1 MFGAENISIFV
12 AFLAGIISFLSP
24 CILPVIPS
32 YLAFITGIS
41 LEELSQQESLKKVR
55 KKVIANSL
63 MFILGFSILFITLGA
78 SATFLGKSL
87 FRNIRWFEII
97 GGVFVII
104 LGLHFAGIFR
114 LKFLDREK
122 KIHLK
127 KKPLGYLGTCLVGM
141 AFGAGWTPCVGPI
154 LGTILTMAA
163 TTQDILKGIILLTFY
178 SAGLGL
184 PFFFSA
190 VILHKFF
197 EYFKTI
203 RKYFKV
209 ISIVGGV
216 LLIIVGI
223 LLISGY
229 FSSLSGFLGQGI
241 QK

>member
-12 AFLAGIISFLSP
+12 TISAGLISFLSP

-41 LEELSQQESLKKVR
+41 LEELSQQENLRKVR

-63 MFILGFSILFITLGA
+63 MFILGFSIIFITLGA
-78 SATFLGKSL
+78 SATFIGKFL
-87 FRNIRWFEII
+87 YNNIRFFEII
-97 GGVFVII
+97 GGVLVII

-127 KKPLGYLGTCLVGM
+127 KKPLGYWGTCLVGM

-154 LGTILTMAA
+154 LGAILAMAA
-163 TTQDILKGIILLTFY
+163 TTQDVLKGIILLTFY

-184 PFFFSA
+184 PFFLSA

-209 ISIVGGV
+209 ISIIGGV

-229 FSSLSGFLGQGI
+229 FSTLSSYLGTDI
-241 QK
+241 

>member
-1 MFGAENISIFV
+1 MAGAGNVSILV
-12 AFLAGIISFLSP
+12 AVSAGLISFLSP

-41 LEELSQQESLKKVR
+41 LEELSQQENLREVR
-55 KKVIANSL
+55 NKVIANSL
-63 MFILGFSILFITLGA
+63 MFILGFSIIFITMGA
-78 SATFLGKSL
+78 SATFIGKFL
-87 FRNIRWFEII
+87 YKNIRWFEII
-97 GGVFVII
+97 GGVLVII
-104 LGLHFAGIFR
+104 LGLHFTGIFR

-154 LGTILTMAA
+154 LGAILAMAA
-163 TTQDILKGIILLTFY
+163 TTQDVLKGIVLLSFY
-178 SAGLGL
+178 SAGMGL
-184 PFFFSA
+184 PFFLSA
-190 VILHKFF
+190 IILHKFF

-223 LLISGY
+223 LLILGY
-229 FSSLSGFLGQGI
+229 FSSLSSYVGSGI
-241 QK
+241 

>member
-1 MFGAENISIFV
+1 MSGAENVSIFV
-12 AFLAGIISFLSP
+12 AISAGIISFLSP

-41 LEELSQQESLKKVR
+41 LEELSQQENLRKVR
-55 KKVIANSL
+55 KKFIANSL
-63 MFILGFSILFITLGA
+63 MFILGFSIIFITLGA
-78 SATFLGKSL
+78 SATVIGKFLYN
-87 FRNIRWFEII
+87 NIRWFEII
-97 GGVFVII
+97 GGVLVII

-154 LGTILTMAA
+154 LGAILAMAA
-163 TTQDILKGIILLTFY
+163 TTQDVLKGIILLAFY

-184 PFFFSA
+184 PFFLSA
-190 VILHKFF
+190 IILHKFF

-229 FSSLSGFLGQGI
+229 FSSLSGFLGTGL
-241 QK
+241 

>member
-1 MFGAENISIFV
+1 MSGAENVSIFV
-12 AFLAGIISFLSP
+12 AISAGIISFLSP

-41 LEELSQQESLKKVR
+41 LEELSQQESLRKVR

-63 MFILGFSILFITLGA
+63 MFILGFSIIFITLGA
-78 SATFLGKSL
+78 SATVIGKFLYN
-87 FRNIRWFEII
+87 NIRWFEII
-97 GGVFVII
+97 GGVLVII

-154 LGTILTMAA
+154 LGAILAMAA
-163 TTQDILKGIILLTFY
+163 TTQDVLKGIILLAFY

-184 PFFFSA
+184 PFFLSA
-190 VILHKFF
+190 IILHKFF

-229 FSSLSGFLGQGI
+229 FSSLSAFLGTGL
-241 QK
+241 

>member
-41 LEELSQQESLKKVR
+41 LEELSLQESLKKVR

-154 LGTILTMAA
+154 LGTILAMAA
-163 TTQDILKGIILLTFY
+163 TTQDVLKGIILLTFY

-184 PFFFSA
+184 PFFLSA

-223 LLISGY
+223 LLIAGY
-229 FSSLSGFLGQGI
+229 FSSLSGFLGAGF
-241 QK
+241 

>member
-1 MFGAENISIFV
+1 MAGAGNVSILV
-12 AFLAGIISFLSP
+12 ALSAGLISFLSP

-41 LEELSQQESLKKVR
+41 LEELSQQENLREVR

-63 MFILGFSILFITLGA
+63 MFILGFSIIFITMGA
-78 SATFLGKSL
+78 SATVIGRFLYK
-87 FRNIRWFEII
+87 NIRWFEII
-97 GGVFVII
+97 GGVFVIV
-104 LGLHFAGIFR
+104 LGLHFTGIFR

-154 LGTILTMAA
+154 LGAILAMAA
-163 TTQDILKGIILLTFY
+163 TTQNVLKGIVLLSFY
-178 SAGLGL
+178 SAGMGL
-184 PFFFSA
+184 PFFLSA
-190 VILHKFF
+190 IILHKFF

-209 ISIVGGV
+209 ISVVGGV

-229 FSSLSGFLGQGI
+229 FSSLSSYVGPGI
-241 QK
+241 

>member
-1 MFGAENISIFV
+1 MPGAENVSLFV
-12 AFLAGIISFLSP
+12 ALSAGIISFLSP

-41 LEELSQQESLKKVR
+41 LEELSQQESLRKVR

-63 MFILGFSILFITLGA
+63 MFILGFSILFIALGA
-78 SATFLGKSL
+78 SATFIGKFL
-87 FRNIRWFEII
+87 YKNIRWFEII
-97 GGVFVII
+97 GGVLVIV

-154 LGTILTMAA
+154 LGAILAMAA
-163 TTQDILKGIILLTFY
+163 TTQDILQGIILLVFY
-178 SAGLGL
+178 SAGLGI
-184 PFFFSA
+184 PFLLSA
-190 VILHKFF
+190 IILHKFF
-197 EYFKTI
+197 EYFKAI

-229 FSSLSGFLGQGI
+229 FSTLSSFLGPGF
-241 QK
+241 

>member
-1 MFGAENISIFV
+1 MPGAENVSILV
-12 AFLAGIISFLSP
+12 AFTAGIISFLSP

-41 LEELSQQESLKKVR
+41 LEELSQQESLRKVR

-63 MFILGFSILFITLGA
+63 MFILGFSILFIALGA
-78 SATFLGKSL
+78 SATFIGKFL
-87 FRNIRWFEII
+87 YEHIRWFEII

-127 KKPLGYLGTCLVGM
+127 KKPLGYLGTGLVGM

-154 LGTILTMAA
+154 LGAILAMAA
-163 TTQDILKGIILLTFY
+163 TTQDVLKGIVLLTIY
-178 SAGLGL
+178 SAGLGI
-184 PFFFSA
+184 PFLLSA
-190 VILHKFF
+190 IILHKFF

-223 LLISGY
+223 LLITGY
-229 FSSLSGFLGQGI
+229 FSTLSSYLAPGF
-241 QK
+241 

>member
-154 LGTILTMAA
+154 LGAILTMAA
-163 TTQDILKGIILLTFY
+163 TTQDVLKGIILLTFY

-184 PFFFSA
+184 PFFLSA

-223 LLISGY
+223 LLIAGY
-229 FSSLSGFLGQGI
+229 FSSLSGFLGAGF
-241 QK
+241 

>member
-1 MFGAENISIFV
+1 
-12 AFLAGIISFLSP
+12 
-24 CILPVIPS
+24 
-32 YLAFITGIS
+32 
-41 LEELSQQESLKKVR
+41 
-55 KKVIANSL
+55 

-78 SATFLGKSL
+78 SATFVGKFL
-87 FRNIRWFEII
+87 YKNIRWFEII
-97 GGVFVII
+97 GGILVIV

-127 KKPLGYLGTCLVGM
+127 KKPLGYVGTGLVGM

-154 LGTILTMAA
+154 LGAILAMAA
-163 TTQDILKGIILLTFY
+163 TTQDIGKGIILLVFY
-178 SAGLGL
+178 SAGLGI
-184 PFFFSA
+184 PFFLSA
-190 VILHKFF
+190 IILHKFF

-223 LLISGY
+223 LLITGY
-229 FSSLSGFLGQGI
+229 FSALSSFIGPGF
-241 QK
+241 

>member
-1 MFGAENISIFV
+1 MSGAENVSIFV
-12 AFLAGIISFLSP
+12 AISAGIISFLSP

-41 LEELSQQESLKKVR
+41 LEELSQQESLRKVR

-63 MFILGFSILFITLGA
+63 MFILGFSIIFITLGA
-78 SATFLGKSL
+78 SATVIGKFLYN
-87 FRNIRWFEII
+87 NIRWFEII
-97 GGVFVII
+97 GGVLVII

-154 LGTILTMAA
+154 LGAILAMAA
-163 TTQDILKGIILLTFY
+163 TTQDVLKGIILLAFY

-184 PFFFSA
+184 PFFLSA
-190 VILHKFF
+190 IILHKFF

-229 FSSLSGFLGQGI
+229 FSSLSGFLGTGL
-241 QK
+241 

>member
-1 MFGAENISIFV
+1 MSGAENISIFV

-24 CILPVIPS
+24 CVLPVIPS

-41 LEELSQQESLKKVR
+41 LEELSQQKSLKKVR

-78 SATFLGKSL
+78 SATFLGKFL

-122 KIHLK
+122 KIHLQ

-163 TTQDILKGIILLTFY
+163 TTQDVLKGIILLIFY

-184 PFFFSA
+184 PFFLSA
-190 VILHKFF
+190 VLLHKFF

-229 FSSLSGFLGQGI
+229 FSSISSFMGAGF
-241 QK
+241 